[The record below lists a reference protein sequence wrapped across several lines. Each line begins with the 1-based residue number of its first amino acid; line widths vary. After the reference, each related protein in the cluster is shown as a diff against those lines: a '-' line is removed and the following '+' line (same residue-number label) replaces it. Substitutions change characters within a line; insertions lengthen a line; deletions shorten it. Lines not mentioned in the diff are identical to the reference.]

1 MDRSWLETVR
11 LLGLDV
17 VLPVVLAL
25 AAAHWGT
32 SLAQRARTRQDSE
45 RGAPASGDAGRANW
59 PPLPWR
65 TSH

>member
-17 VLPVVLAL
+17 VVPVVLAL

-32 SLAQRARTRQDSE
+32 SFAHKVLTRPDSE
-45 RGAPASGDAGRANW
+45 RGGPASTDEGGANW